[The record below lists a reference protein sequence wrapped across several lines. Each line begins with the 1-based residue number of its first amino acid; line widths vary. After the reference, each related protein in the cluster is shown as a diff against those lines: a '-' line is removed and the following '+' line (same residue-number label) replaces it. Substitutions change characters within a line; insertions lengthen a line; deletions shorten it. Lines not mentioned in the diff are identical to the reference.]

1 MRKTLPMVVAAV
13 AVLAASECRAQS
25 FGNKSL
31 GLGAGFL
38 GLNGGDREPVNWA
51 FSATLEGE
59 LYIDSG
65 FQAYLRIPFMLAHQS
80 CCVTGSAAPLREGLV
95 IGTGGQLGVRYM
107 FLEEAIRPY
116 VGLHMSG
123 LYFARDG
130 ATYADGSALT
140 GNFQFGPGVCA
151 GIDFFVAESISLGAR
166 GFFDLY
172 IVLNAPVRFAGGG
185 NLVVATYF

>member
-1 MRKTLPMVVAAV
+1 MVIAAV
-13 AVLAASECRAQS
+13 AVLAAAEGRAQS

-31 GLGAGFL
+31 GLGLGFL
-38 GLNGGDREPVNWA
+38 GLNGGDREPVKWA
-51 FSATLEGE
+51 FAATLEGE

-65 FQAYLRIPFMLAHQS
+65 FQAYLRIPFMLAHQD
-80 CCVTGSAAPLREGLV
+80 CCVADSTLRNGEGLV

-116 VGLHMSG
+116 VGLHLSG
-123 LYFARDG
+123 LYFAREG
-130 ATYADGSALT
+130 ETYADGSAVT

-166 GFFDLY
+166 AFFDLY

-185 NLVVATYF
+185 NLVVSTYF